1 MFHEGEKVYH
11 RGLKEKGTFV
21 RYDKL
26 DTDTAHV
33 IFLED
38 GYYDTKR
45 VSISLLEKAKDHN
58 EVLKTSKGYI
68 SYVGFIGGGD
78 MAISVRFIDNIDDA
92 KRFKSSF
99 LDETPVR
106 LESIEEQAG
115 EKVQRILVK
124 TVPVEEEK

>member
-11 RGLKEKGTFV
+11 RGLKDKGTFV

-68 SYVGFIGGGD
+68 SYVGFIGGENPFRP
-78 MAISVRFIDNIDDA
+78 MFW
-92 KRFKSSF
+92 
-99 LDETPVR
+99 L
-106 LESIEEQAG
+106 
-115 EKVQRILVK
+115 EKV
-124 TVPVEEEK
+124 VPHDFRLHVSDKAGDK

>member
-11 RGLKEKGTFV
+11 RGLEEKGTFV

-38 GYYDTKR
+38 GHYDTKR

-68 SYVGFIGGGD
+68 SYVGFIGGRD
-78 MAISVRFIDNIDDA
+78 VAISVRFIDDIEDA

-99 LDETPVR
+99 LDETPIR
-106 LESIEEQAG
+106 LDSIEEQAG